1 MTRPALSAD
10 GHRVSG
16 SRYHF
21 SRNTRCVG
29 IPCPV
34 VTSGT
39 IGGVS
44 SPPDS
49 SGRGSRHLG
58 RHPAVI
64 GALETVRILLVLVT
78 IAFVLAAIAW
88 FIGIAE
94 QRPLAAIPGWAFTGL
109 AAATGLSVRPGEALM
124 SFPPSLLCLIV
135 WLLLRNAASRTATA
149 LEANARLQRAG
160 QLTAHRAPR
169 TSAYLSIAGAFVLI
183 TVGFGFALGA
193 ATPSLIGFTRTG
205 LLVGTAIVFGAGLYP
220 QAAAA
225 DSRLSARL
233 GEQWTGALEDAHRV
247 CVRAGWWLAGLAAL
261 AVAAG
266 LAIEFEKVSA
276 VVDLYSAPLVA
287 AIGLS
292 VVQLLY
298 LPGILAVALAWLS
311 GAGVHLSA
319 AETASAFSA
328 ADGPRPAVPLLAIIP
343 ENPPAFLA
351 AAPALLVIVG
361 VLLVTLR
368 RSWQH
373 VDLPVI
379 RVASAQLLVLMW
391 MWGLFS
397 TGGLGP
403 GGLEV
408 FGVPALMFPL
418 ITGGLVIA
426 GLWAGYGL
434 ILAARRAQP
443 QD

>member
-1 MTRPALSAD
+1 MTQPAVSAD
-10 GHRVSG
+10 GHRDSG

-29 IPCPV
+29 IPCPAA
-34 VTSGT
+34 TSGT
-39 IGGVS
+39 IGEVS

-64 GALETVRILLVLVT
+64 GVLETVRILLVLIT

-94 QRPLAAIPGWAFTGL
+94 QRPLAAIPGWAVTGL

-149 LEANARLQRAG
+149 LDANARLQHAG
-160 QLTAHRAPR
+160 QLPAHRAPR
-169 TSAYLSIAGAFVLI
+169 TSAYLSIAGAFLLI
-183 TVGFGFALGA
+183 AVGLGFALGA
-193 ATPSLIGFTRTG
+193 ATPSLIGFTRVA
-205 LLVGTAIVFGAGLYP
+205 LLIGTAIVFGAGLYP
-220 QAAAA
+220 QTAAA
-225 DSRLSARL
+225 DSTLSARL
-233 GEQWTGALEDAHRV
+233 GQQWTAALEDAHRV
-247 CVRAGWWLAGLAAL
+247 SVRAGWWLAGLAAL
-261 AVAAG
+261 SVAVG
-266 LAIEFEKVSA
+266 LAVELEEVKD
-276 VVDLYSAPLVA
+276 VVDLYSAPVVA

-292 VVQLLY
+292 AVQLLY

-311 GAGVHLSA
+311 GAGVNLSA

-343 ENPPAFLA
+343 EDPPAFLA
-351 AAPALLVIVG
+351 AAPVLLVIIG
-361 VLLVTLR
+361 VLLVTLH

-379 RVASAQLLVLMW
+379 TVASAQMLVLMW

-403 GGLEV
+403 GGLEA
-408 FGVPALMFPL
+408 FGVPALLFPL

-434 ILAARRAQP
+434 ILAARRGQP

>member
-1 MTRPALSAD
+1 M
-10 GHRVSG
+10 
-16 SRYHF
+16 
-21 SRNTRCVG
+21 
-29 IPCPV
+29 
-34 VTSGT
+34 
-39 IGGVS
+39 
-44 SPPDS
+44 
-49 SGRGSRHLG
+49 
-58 RHPAVI
+58 
-64 GALETVRILLVLVT
+64 LEAVRILFALLAV
-78 IAFVLAAIAW
+78 AFVLAAIAW

-149 LEANARLQRAG
+149 LDANARLQHAG
-160 QLTAHRAPR
+160 QLPAHRAPR
-169 TSAYLSIAGAFVLI
+169 TSAYLSIAGAFLLI
-183 TVGFGFALGA
+183 AVGLGFALGA
-193 ATPSLIGFTRTG
+193 ATPSLIGFTRVA
-205 LLVGTAIVFGAGLYP
+205 LLSGTAIVFGAGLYP
-220 QAAAA
+220 QTAAA
-225 DSRLSARL
+225 DSTLSARL
-233 GEQWTGALEDAHRV
+233 GQQWTAALEDAHRV
-247 CVRAGWWLAGLAAL
+247 SVRAGWWLAGLAAL
-261 AVAAG
+261 SVAVG
-266 LAIEFEKVSA
+266 LAVEFEEVKD
-276 VVDLYSAPLVA
+276 VVDLYSAPVVA

-292 VVQLLY
+292 AVQLLY

-311 GAGVHLSA
+311 GAGVNLSA

-343 ENPPAFLA
+343 EDPPAFLA
-351 AAPALLVIVG
+351 AAPVLLVIIG
-361 VLLVTLR
+361 VLLVTLH

-379 RVASAQLLVLMW
+379 AVASAQMLVLMW

-408 FGVPALMFPL
+408 FGVPALLFPL